1 MSKMIVS
8 HDVPKFLTNNLNRC
22 YAKQDRTFTSGKR
35 NVSKLNSLGS
45 DHWPRRKGLVT
56 ILVPTSNTSN
66 NHSGWQARSVAEQ
79 VGPERKL
86 LYLGD

>member
-1 MSKMIVS
+1 MIVS

-66 NHSGWQARSVAEQ
+66 NHSGRPGSVAEQ